1 MARLGQEDLAVIWFI
16 QAHLLLLLIRA
27 AIQIVCAVAVA
38 VVSAQ
43 MVRDHKPLEVE
54 VVAEAMRLA
63 ALTPVV
69 PQGYRLRT
77 LTMNDLEPF
86 AQANGFETVGEA
98 DADVVLAMV
107 SPVQLHLAINVPGGF
122 VHAHAGIGRVTFL
135 PGVLPWPVAC
145 SWRVP
150 ITMPTIRN

>member
-1 MARLGQEDLAVIWFI
+1 MNAALAAAATGLIGVRFRLHG
-16 QAHLLLLLIRA
+16 
-27 AIQIVCAVAVA
+27 
-38 VVSAQ
+38 
-43 MVRDHKPLEVE
+43 RDPDTGLDCVG